1 MRMAGV
7 FLGRANVI
15 TSRSIISPAMFDLE
29 LEWTV
34 GVGDG
39 GRARR
44 RLPEEIVGKQN
55 TPSVVACH
63 CIYGDEQ
70 VNELN

>member
-34 GVGDG
+34 GLGDG
-39 GRARR
+39 GKGERTPAR
-44 RLPEEIVGKQN
+44 GG
-55 TPSVVACH
+55 C
-63 CIYGDEQ
+63 
-70 VNELN
+70 

>member
-34 GVGDG
+34 GLGFG
-39 GRARR
+39 GKGERTPAR
-44 RLPEEIVGKQN
+44 GG
-55 TPSVVACH
+55 C
-63 CIYGDEQ
+63 
-70 VNELN
+70 